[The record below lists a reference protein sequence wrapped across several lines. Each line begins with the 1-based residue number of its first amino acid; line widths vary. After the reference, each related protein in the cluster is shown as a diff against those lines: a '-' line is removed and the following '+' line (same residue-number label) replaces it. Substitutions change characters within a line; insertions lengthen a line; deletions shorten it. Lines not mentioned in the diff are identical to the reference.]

1 MQAWFRSQPIVTR
14 TWFALSL
21 ILTCAGNFGVINI
34 MSLVYN
40 WTSISSKFELWRFLT
55 PFCYVGKFDLSTV
68 FGLYMLVNF
77 SKQYEAGPHNT
88 GAGGGTADY
97 IFALLFGIVCML
109 FTYSI
114 FAYNYIMPLFTRNLT
129 FYVLY
134 IWSKRYP
141 TLDAN
146 IWGFPIKALWL
157 PFAYLALTVLMGNP
171 FWDVVH
177 GIAVGHLYYYLVDVV
192 PLVYGK
198 DVLQT
203 PRFLIDYFGTG
214 HYVPTPTAPP
224 QQQANR
230 GGFPAPGRVN
240 PPPNPYRDNAN
251 AGGNTGF
258 GNAAARGGSARGN
271 TGYNWGGTGRTLNG

>member
-1 MQAWFRSQPIVTR
+1 MADNQGRVGGIDDFGGPEAWFRSQPIVTR

-40 WTSISSKFELWRFLT
+40 WTSISSKFEIWRLLT

-77 SKQYEAGPHNT
+77 SKQYEAGPYNT

-203 PRFLIDYFGTG
+203 PQFLIDYFGVG
-214 HYVPTPTAPP
+214 EYVPPVPV
-224 QQQANR
+224 AN
-230 GGFPAPGRVN
+230 
-240 PPPNPYRDNAN
+240 NAN
-251 AGGNTGF
+251 NARNTGF
-258 GNAAARGGSARGN
+258 AAPGNVNAPTDPARRNTGGG
-271 TGYNWGGTGRTLNG
+271 GYNWGGGGRSLGAN